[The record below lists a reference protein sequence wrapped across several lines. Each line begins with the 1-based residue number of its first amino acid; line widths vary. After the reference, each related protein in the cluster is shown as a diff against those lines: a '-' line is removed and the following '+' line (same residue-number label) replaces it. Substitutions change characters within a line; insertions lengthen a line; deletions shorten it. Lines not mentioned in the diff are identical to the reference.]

1 MSESF
6 KRDRAAGARLAW
18 SREIERQ
25 VTDALAKMMADGEPV
40 SFYTVSKRACVARS
54 TLYRNARLKAL
65 VVAARDEARANAR
78 SVSVADELRRRVGEL
93 EAELRC
99 LEAENRTLR
108 ARVAS
113 FPRHRGRTEYH
124 VVRLEVA

>member
-18 SREIERQ
+18 SCVVEQQ
-25 VTDALAKMMADGEPV
+25 VVDALAKMMADGEPV

-65 VVAARDEARANAR
+65 VVAARDVARANAR
-78 SVSVADELRRRVGEL
+78 SVSAADELRRRVGEL
-93 EAELRC
+93 EAELCR
-99 LEAENRTLR
+99 LEAENRMLR
-108 ARVAS
+108 ARATS
-113 FPRHRGRTEYH
+113 SLRHRGRTEYH